1 MKNYLIAAATAA
13 VLIASAQT
21 RAATVDID
29 FTFTN
34 TVTGTVVEGEIDGL
48 TVGGTS
54 SASAIYINSYTN
66 GTNTP
71 YSFPTPILMMTSVTS
86 DTFTLDASGAV
97 TAAKFNGDGLFGS
110 FSTFVNLSITRDE
123 PSEDVGSVFQ
133 YIDTGSG
140 PYVQTGGDFG
150 QLDYEP
156 VSATP
161 LPATLPLFANGL
173 GVIAL
178 LVRRRKRKAPALA
191 V

>member
-1 MKNYLIAAATAA
+1 MRSFLIAVSAVA
-13 VLIASAQT
+13 VLIASAQA

-34 TVTGTVVEGEIDGL
+34 TVTGTVVEGEIDSL

-54 SASAIYINSYTN
+54 SASAVYINSYTN
-66 GTNTP
+66 GTNAP

-86 DTFTLDASGAV
+86 NAFTLDAFGAV
-97 TAAKFNGDGLFGS
+97 TVANFNGDGLFGS
-110 FSTFVNLSITRDE
+110 FSTYVNLSITRDE
-123 PSEDVGSVFQ
+123 PSEDVGGVFQ
-133 YIDTGSG
+133 SIDTGSG

-161 LPATLPLFANGL
+161 LPAALPLFATGL
-173 GVIAL
+173 GAMGL
-178 LVRRRKRKAPALA
+178 LGWRRKRKAQAA
-191 V
+191 A